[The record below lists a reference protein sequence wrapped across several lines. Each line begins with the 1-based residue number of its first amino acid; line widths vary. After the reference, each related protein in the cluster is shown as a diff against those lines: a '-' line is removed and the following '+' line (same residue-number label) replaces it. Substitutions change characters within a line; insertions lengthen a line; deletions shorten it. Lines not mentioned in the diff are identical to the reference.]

1 MRVLPT
7 KSHRPKDRHLVQALE
22 LDAAIVLH
30 QLSRRVWH
38 DETFQSL
45 CPQAERLIVIF
56 RSIEYDF
63 IVRGAQWFDTRMARG
78 GNGPLSL
85 TMHMTG
91 STAASAMQ
99 FLLIL
104 TKDTQGTD
112 DATQ

>member
-1 MRVLPT
+1 MRVFPT
-7 KSHRPKDRHLVQALE
+7 KSRRPKDHHLVQALE
-22 LDAAIVLH
+22 LDATVVLH
-30 QLSRRVWH
+30 QLARRVWH
-38 DETFQSL
+38 DETFQAL
-45 CPQAERLIVIF
+45 CPHAERWVAIF
-56 RSIEYDF
+56 RDIEYDF

-104 TKDTQGTD
+104 TKDTQGAD